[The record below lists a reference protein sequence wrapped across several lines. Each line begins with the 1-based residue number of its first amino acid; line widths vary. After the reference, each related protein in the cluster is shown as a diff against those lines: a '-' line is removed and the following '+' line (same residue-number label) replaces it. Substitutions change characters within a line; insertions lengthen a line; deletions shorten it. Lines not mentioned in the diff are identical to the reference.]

1 MQTSQIK
8 FELSLLK
15 LQNEISAKS
24 LRKCSHMNCPSSRVA
39 DELSILTQLILQKKN
54 CWGDC
59 AQTCKSLHQ
68 PWKDKSER
76 NEETGNVHVTSNM

>member
-39 DELSILTQLILQKKN
+39 DELSILTQLILQTK
-54 CWGDC
+54 W
-59 AQTCKSLHQ
+59 L
-68 PWKDKSER
+68 R
-76 NEETGNVHVTSNM
+76 

>member
-39 DELSILTQLILQKKN
+39 DELSILTQLILQTKWLRWLRTNIQIAPPTVK
-54 CWGDC
+54 G
-59 AQTCKSLHQ
+59 
-68 PWKDKSER
+68 
-76 NEETGNVHVTSNM
+76 